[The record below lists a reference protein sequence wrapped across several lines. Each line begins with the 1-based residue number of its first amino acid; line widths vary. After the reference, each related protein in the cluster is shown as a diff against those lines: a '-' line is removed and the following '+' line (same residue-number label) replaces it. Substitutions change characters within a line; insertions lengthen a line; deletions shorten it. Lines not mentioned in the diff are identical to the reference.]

1 MTDLT
6 FNDRLALL
14 KDSLLA
20 VPPQKLIDILIERAV
35 YDDSLRTFLEVM
47 TKLGVPGGPA
57 ADLFESAKSMIT
69 KTYGTD
75 DLNYQDASD
84 YQLEIYSVHSVLEQI
99 FEKGQYQ
106 QVIDLM
112 HWSLQF
118 EENLAGVSWPDDFID
133 NAFMPL
139 AILGLKS
146 HLRLGKTPAEVAKI
160 FLKMGE
166 DDEYGLF
173 YRLPYLPPG
182 DEAELAAVKKI
193 LESGK

>member
-20 VPPQKLIDILIERAV
+20 VPPQKLIDMLIERAV

-47 TKLGVPGGPA
+47 TKLDVPGGSA

-69 KTYGTD
+69 KIYGTD
-75 DLNYQDASD
+75 DLNCQDASD
-84 YQLEIYSVHSVLEQI
+84 YQRETYSVHSVFEQI

-118 EENLAGVSWPDDFID
+118 EENLAGV
-133 NAFMPL
+133 A
-139 AILGLKS
+139 A
-146 HLRLGKTPAEVAKI
+146 
-160 FLKMGE
+160 
-166 DDEYGLF
+166 
-173 YRLPYLPPG
+173 G
-182 DEAELAAVKKI
+182 DQKLSV
-193 LESGK
+193 